1 MQFNRGN
8 KTQPQHSTSLETIT
22 GVAEGV
28 LAGGRQSRAW
38 SGWLDKERC
47 NDATAWE
54 RLQSG
59 GMTCD
64 CIYTSLRREEML
76 PRGFGIQAETE
87 GCIGISH
94 NGVAEV
100 VEVAEVRRLVCGA
113 RQGSA
118 RRAFLTGNVQ
128 GPGNKKEPTGCRV
141 KSFSVWLE
149 TIKIINK
156 YLVN

>member
-1 MQFNRGN
+1 MFYVYLAHRTHSFIQKSFIMHFGCVRHCVQFNRGN

-38 SGWLDKERC
+38 RGWIDKERC
-47 NDATAWE
+47 NHATAWE

-94 NGVAEV
+94 TMEWQ
-100 VEVAEVRRLVCGA
+100 R
-113 RQGSA
+113 
-118 RRAFLTGNVQ
+118 
-128 GPGNKKEPTGCRV
+128 
-141 KSFSVWLE
+141 
-149 TIKIINK
+149 
-156 YLVN
+156 